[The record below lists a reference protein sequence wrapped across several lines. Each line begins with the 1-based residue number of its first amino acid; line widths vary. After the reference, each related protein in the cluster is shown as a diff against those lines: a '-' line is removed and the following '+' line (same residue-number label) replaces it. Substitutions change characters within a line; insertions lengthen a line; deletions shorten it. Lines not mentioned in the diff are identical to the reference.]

1 MSQETKQ
8 AQAEALAA
16 SACALCGQIQDELD
30 RITAL
35 KIDNWMV
42 EGFTKV
48 GIADASGLSTTLLAL
63 HKITKE
69 KS

>member
-16 SACALCGQIQDELD
+16 SACALCGRIQDKLD
-30 RITAL
+30 RIAAL
-35 KIDNWMV
+35 KIDQWMI
-42 EGFTKV
+42 EGFTKIS
-48 GIADASGLSTTLLAL
+48 IADASGLSTTLLAL

-69 KS
+69 MS